1 MPVVIFGAGIR
12 GGSALCFLLSNQK
25 NVVAFCD
32 NDKEKQTDPDVC
44 MPVLSIDICMKK
56 YPGAVYV
63 IANKYHA
70 GDIQL
75 QLLDMGVEASRIMVF
90 DR

>member
-1 MPVVIFGAGIR
+1 MHFV
-12 GGSALCFLLSNQK
+12 
-25 NVVAFCD
+25 FCYQIKKMSLRD